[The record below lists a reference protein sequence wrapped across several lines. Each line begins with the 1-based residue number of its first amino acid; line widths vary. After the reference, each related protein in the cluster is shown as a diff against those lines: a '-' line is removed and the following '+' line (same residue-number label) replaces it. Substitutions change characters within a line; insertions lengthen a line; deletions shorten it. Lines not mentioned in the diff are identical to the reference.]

1 MIHLTDW
8 LNDFRFERS
17 ILMNIIETKALTK
30 FYGKSRGIKN
40 ISLSVEQGDFFGF
53 IGPNGAG
60 KSTTIRLLLGLISP
74 TSGSASVLG
83 LDCTKNKTEI
93 LKRVGY
99 MPGESAFYNLRA
111 KDVIKMSADLRRTDC
126 SAEAQRL
133 CELFEVDVNKPIRS
147 LSLGNKKK
155 VSIVCAMQHRPELYI
170 FDEPTSGLD
179 PLMQKRFFDEVS
191 ARRNEGATV
200 FLSTHIL
207 PEIQAHCINAA
218 IVREGEII
226 KQSTISELT
235 RGSTKRVQLRS
246 VFAPPEIEGIKD
258 VKSTE
263 DGVSFLYSGE
273 AALLAAE
280 IGKMPVS
287 DFTVSEPELEE
298 IFMHYYEREGENR

>member
-1 MIHLTDW
+1 
-8 LNDFRFERS
+8 
-17 ILMNIIETKALTK
+17 MNVIETNALTK
-30 FYGKSRGIKN
+30 FYGKARGIKE
-40 ISLSVEQGDFFGF
+40 ISLSVEKGDFFGF

-60 KSTTIRLLLGLISP
+60 KSTTIRLLLGLITP
-74 TSGSASVLG
+74 TSGSAKVFG
-83 LDCTKNKTEI
+83 LDCVKDKTEI
-93 LKRVGY
+93 LRKVGY
-99 MPGESAFYNLRA
+99 MPGEASFYGLRA
-111 KDVIKMSADLRRTDC
+111 RDIIKMSADLRGIDC
-126 SAEAQRL
+126 TEEANRL

-155 VSIVCAMQHRPELYI
+155 VSIVCALQHRPELYI

-191 ARRNEGATV
+191 ARRAEGATV

-207 PEIQAHCINAA
+207 PEIQNHCVNAA

-226 KQSTISELT
+226 RQSKVSELT
-235 RGSTKRVQLRS
+235 SGSTKKVFLRS
-246 VFAPPEIEGIKD
+246 VSAAPEITGIKD
-258 VKSTE
+258 VQQTE

-298 IFMHYYEREGENR
+298 IFMHYYEREDNNR